1 MFSST
6 AIKLVCDF
14 LLTLARSEKKIE
26 LLREKLCEIEDFEP
40 YASFRRI
47 DRACKN
53 YIDEEDVKLFLQ
65 ENEIFFDEDTIK
77 NSFLQHY
84 DYDSDGKLCY
94 AE

>member
-1 MFSST
+1 MSCT
-6 AIKLVCDF
+6 PTTKLVCDF

-47 DRACKN
+47 DRDCKN
-53 YIDEEDVKLFLQ
+53 FINVEDIKIFLQ
-65 ENEIFFDEDTIK
+65 ENDLFFEEEIIRNTFI
-77 NSFLQHY
+77 SHY
-84 DYDSDGKLCY
+84 DYDSDSKLCY

>member
-6 AIKLVCDF
+6 TTKFVCDF

-47 DRACKN
+47 DRTCKN